1 MIKSQPNVMN
11 SAARGAPVAP
21 PDQARRAHL
30 AMIALA
36 ALVATSFSFGSLIAT
51 TIAPVPLTFARF
63 VIATFVFAGVMAA
76 TRTRIKV
83 DAGLLYRALVLGFIY
98 VAYFVTMFTA
108 LKTVSPLSTGA
119 VFALAPLLSAAI
131 GWLVL
136 RRRLSPIAWTLLLI
150 AGCGAV
156 WVVFDGDL
164 KRLASFH
171 VGYGELIYFIGCLIY
186 ACYPTFLQKTA
197 RGDPAVLLTF
207 SSFIAAM
214 LLLVAWDG
222 PAIIAQDWFALGVWQ
237 WAALVWLAVVPTA
250 ITFFLLQYASLRLP
264 PAKVMAYT
272 YLTPA
277 CIVPIEVVLGH
288 GLPTLTVVAGI
299 AVIVAALAAFEI
311 RGA

>member
-1 MIKSQPNVMN
+1 MTELQPDVMN

-36 ALVATSFSFGSLIAT
+36 ALVATSFSFGSLIAAS
-51 TIAPVPLTFARF
+51 IEPVPLTFARF
-63 VIATFVFAGVMAA
+63 VIATFGFAGAMAA
-76 TRTRIKV
+76 TRTRLKV
-83 DAGLLYRALVLGFIY
+83 DGGLICRALVLGFIY

-119 VFALAPLLSAAI
+119 VFALAPLMSAAI

-136 RRRLSPIAWTLLLI
+136 KRRLAAVAWALLMT

-156 WVVFDGDL
+156 WVVFDGDPE
-164 KRLASFH
+164 KLAGFH
-171 VGYGELIYFIGCLIY
+171 VGNGEIIYFAGCLIY
-186 ACYPTFLQKTA
+186 ACYPVFLQKTA

-214 LLLVAWDG
+214 ALLLAWDG
-222 PAIIAQDWFALGVWQ
+222 KAIMTQDWLALGPWQ

-277 CIVPIEVVLGH
+277 CIVPIEMALGH
-288 GLPTLTVVAGI
+288 GLPTLSVIGGI
-299 AVIVAALAAFEI
+299 AVIVAALAAFQT
-311 RGA
+311 RPD